1 MATNN
6 KRIAV
11 SELDFDN
18 IKTNLK
24 SYLQNQS
31 EFTDY
36 DFEGSAL
43 SVLLD
48 ILAYNTH
55 YNAVYTNLAF
65 NEMFLDSASK
75 RSSVVSIAKTL
86 GYVPRSAQCA
96 IAEVSA
102 RIISPTSTPD
112 VATIPA
118 LQPFTTIVDN
128 KTYTF
133 YNLEDVTVAKVGG
146 TYTFSEL
153 RLYEGTPLTYRYTNA
168 PGVRFVIP
176 NANVCL
182 DTLSVTMQENAT
194 SDVYYT
200 YTASQDLASVTG
212 ESRVYFIKEIDDG
225 LYELQFG
232 DNVLGKALDAGNVIT
247 VSYFVS
253 SLEAPNGA
261 STFTYNGVNILGSN
275 LSITTTTAAFGGGAP
290 EDITSIKFNAPRSYA
305 AQNRAVTTDDY
316 KTIVYNKFADAQ
328 SVQVWGGEDGIA
340 TGITVGYSNVAEA
353 KSKTPQYG
361 KVFICIKPKDA
372 SKLTNQQKELITTE
386 ILQQRNIVTVVPE
399 IVDPEYFNIGLDVAV
414 YYDPRAT
421 PKSSVQI
428 ETLVKEAIMNYND
441 AELERFDSVLRYSK
455 LLRVIDNADPA
466 IANNI
471 TKLTIH
477 HPHSPVYNV
486 STQYILKLIN
496 PISQEGSEDS
506 PAFYTTGFY
515 IPNSTRIHF
524 MDDDSV
530 GNVRLYYLDDSFNK
544 VIVNPAIGQINY
556 ELGEVVIRN
565 LTITALDGP
574 IYDWIVRPET
584 YDVISALNQIV
595 QIDPTELRVTAIA
608 DDTISGDTGAGYNY
622 KFNSIRS

>member
-24 SYLQNQS
+24 AYLQNQS

-146 TYTFSEL
+146 TYTFSGL

-225 LYELQFG
+225 LY
-232 DNVLGKALDAGNVIT
+232 AL
-247 VSYFVS
+247 S
-253 SLEAPNGA
+253 SM
-261 STFTYNGVNILGSN
+261 
-275 LSITTTTAAFGGGAP
+275 
-290 EDITSIKFNAPRSYA
+290 
-305 AQNRAVTTDDY
+305 
-316 KTIVYNKFADAQ
+316 
-328 SVQVWGGEDGIA
+328 
-340 TGITVGYSNVAEA
+340 
-353 KSKTPQYG
+353 
-361 KVFICIKPKDA
+361 
-372 SKLTNQQKELITTE
+372 
-386 ILQQRNIVTVVPE
+386 
-399 IVDPEYFNIGLDVAV
+399 
-414 YYDPRAT
+414 
-421 PKSSVQI
+421 
-428 ETLVKEAIMNYND
+428 TLY
-441 AELERFDSVLRYSK
+441 
-455 LLRVIDNADPA
+455 
-466 IANNI
+466 
-471 TKLTIH
+471 
-477 HPHSPVYNV
+477 
-486 STQYILKLIN
+486 
-496 PISQEGSEDS
+496 
-506 PAFYTTGFY
+506 
-515 IPNSTRIHF
+515 
-524 MDDDSV
+524 
-530 GNVRLYYLDDSFNK
+530 
-544 VIVNPAIGQINY
+544 
-556 ELGEVVIRN
+556 
-565 LTITALDGP
+565 
-574 IYDWIVRPET
+574 
-584 YDVISALNQIV
+584 
-595 QIDPTELRVTAIA
+595 
-608 DDTISGDTGAGYNY
+608 
-622 KFNSIRS
+622 